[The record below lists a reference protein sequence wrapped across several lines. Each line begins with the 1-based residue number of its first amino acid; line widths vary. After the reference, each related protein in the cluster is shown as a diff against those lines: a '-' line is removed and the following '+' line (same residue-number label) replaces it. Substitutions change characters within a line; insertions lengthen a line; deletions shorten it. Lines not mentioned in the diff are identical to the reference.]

1 MFNKQIRKLPGKD
14 ELASIAAAF
23 GTDDLIANST
33 SKILNKN
40 EVLDVKTKSSSIIGL
55 PGSNDPVDDSSSY
68 LSTDFQ
74 TADEN
79 QSNDQNTKVYSSRRG
94 SFDATSSDVN
104 IDTESTSEADVS
116 SAEVQ
121 KADKA
126 KSDLKFNPKAMPY
139 FKPTTTF
146 VP

>member
-104 IDTESTSEADVS
+104 IDTES
-116 SAEVQ
+116 
-121 KADKA
+121 
-126 KSDLKFNPKAMPY
+126 
-139 FKPTTTF
+139 
-146 VP
+146 